1 MRRPALPLLASTAAV
16 VGTMAVA
23 VPALA
28 ASGSGSSPAAHS
40 ARGRRC
46 NVVIV
51 ISHGRRV
58 RACLIQGPRGFT
70 GPAGQRGPTG
80 KTGAPGGKTGAT
92 GKTGKTGAPG
102 KTGATGP
109 TGPQGPI
116 GLTGIPAYAIVQPT
130 STPPAVNLINASNI
144 ASVTEPSPGVYCIT
158 PTAGVSLAAG
168 VAAVSPE
175 VSYGTPA
182 GAPGVI
188 AVNAQHTNCTT
199 PYEVDTY
206 TPGTTTLATGYA
218 FTIVVP

>member
-1 MRRPALPLLASTAAV
+1 MRRPTLPLVASTAAV
-16 VGTMAVA
+16 VGTMAIA

-28 ASGSGSSPAAHS
+28 SSGAMTPAAHA
-40 ARGRRC
+40 ARARRC
-46 NVVIV
+46 NAVIV

-70 GPAGQRGPTG
+70 GPTGPRGATG

-92 GKTGKTGAPG
+92 GRTGKTGAPG

-116 GLTGIPAYAIVQPT
+116 GPSGIPAYAIVQPT
-130 STPPAVNLINASNI
+130 NTPPTVNLINYSGI
-144 ASVTEPSPGVYCIT
+144 ASVAEPSPGIYCIT

-182 GAPGVI
+182 GALGVI

-218 FTIVVP
+218 FTIVIP